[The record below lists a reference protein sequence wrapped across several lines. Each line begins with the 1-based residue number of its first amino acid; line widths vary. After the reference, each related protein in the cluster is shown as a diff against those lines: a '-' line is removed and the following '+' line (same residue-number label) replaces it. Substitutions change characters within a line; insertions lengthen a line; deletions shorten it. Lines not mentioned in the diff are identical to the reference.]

1 MLSFSAFHTEVI
13 TQCSL
18 YTKSY
23 KVWAQRNF
31 LKIHMIGEIGP
42 IFQDHVSK
50 LWLRVFWLPES
61 VNMCG
66 KELHLD
72 FFFKSSVNC

>member
-1 MLSFSAFHTEVI
+1 MLSFSALLTEVGYTMFFIYKELQNMSSVEFFFI
-13 TQCSL
+13 TG
-18 YTKSY
+18 
-23 KVWAQRNF
+23 
-31 LKIHMIGEIGP
+31 MIVEICC

-50 LWLRVFWLPES
+50 LWLSFLGLSEF

-72 FFFKSSVNC
+72 LFFFF